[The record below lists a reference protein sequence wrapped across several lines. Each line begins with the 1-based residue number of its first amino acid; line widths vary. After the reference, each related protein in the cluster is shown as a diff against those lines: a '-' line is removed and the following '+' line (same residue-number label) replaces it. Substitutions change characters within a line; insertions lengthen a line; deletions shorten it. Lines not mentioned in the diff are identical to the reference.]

1 MSRESAILWLAT
13 QTYGRC
19 PANNVDLNLPVSRQC
34 PLGVEL
40 AAMIDAPS
48 AVSFSCPQY
57 RNTECSCPIEDEKI
71 DLFLQIAEANP

>member
-1 MSRESAILWLAT
+1 MIL
-13 QTYGRC
+13 
-19 PANNVDLNLPVSRQC
+19 VSYQKMIRKSYISTAS
-34 PLGVEL
+34 VEL

-71 DLFLQIAEANP
+71 DLFLQIEEANP